1 MQGTGELSGDY
12 SFQATL
18 NGAPLASGLA
28 GGDTRLTPVSA
39 SAPASSLYPANPN
52 ALLIERSAGAGR
64 LYYRAILDVSFPA
77 EQAAAVNRGLVV
89 ELAYY
94 LPGQETPVQEAPA
107 GSRMTVRL
115 TLVVP
120 RDAYYVV
127 VEDYIPAGS
136 EILDTTL
143 KTSALGDPTLL
154 ETQPEP
160 LYNFSNPFGEG
171 WGWWLFQPAQI
182 YDDHIA
188 WAASYLP
195 AGTYQLTY
203 TLTLLQQGEYRLL
216 PARAYQF
223 YFPDVQGSSAGEV
236 FAITVQP

>member
-1 MQGTGELSGDY
+1 
-12 SFQATL
+12 
-18 NGAPLASGLA
+18 
-28 GGDTRLTPVSA
+28 
-39 SAPASSLYPANPN
+39 
-52 ALLIERSAGAGR
+52 
-64 LYYRAILDVSFPA
+64 
-77 EQAAAVNRGLVV
+77 
-89 ELAYY
+89 
-94 LPGQETPVQEAPA
+94 
-107 GSRMTVRL
+107 
-115 TLVVP
+115 
-120 RDAYYVV
+120 

-143 KTSALGDPTLL
+143 KTSALGEPTLL

-160 LYNFSNPFGEG
+160 LYDLSNPFAEG